1 MPMDVDPPSA
11 VEAFVFEGLPS
22 ASGPKANVPA
32 APPISK
38 EEQEKRDL
46 AAYFPTFRPG
56 RHVNFTDLLGYGGDM
71 GFAQSS
77 RYMEELAGDQNR
89 RRKMV
94 DLDGEC
100 RAFWAVK

>member
-46 AAYFPTFRPG
+46 AAYFRHSG
-56 RHVNFTDLLGYGGDM
+56 RDGM
-71 GFAQSS
+71 SIS
-77 RYMEELAGDQNR
+77 RI
-89 RRKMV
+89 
-94 DLDGEC
+94 C
-100 RAFWAVK
+100 